1 MQTTFPDRAVMAEL
15 LAKMLW
21 EIKAVHFNAET
32 PYKFASGMAS
42 PVYIDC
48 RKLLSYPRVRSTVM
62 DFAASVLLRD
72 AGFEQFDC
80 IAGGETAGIPFAAL
94 LADRL
99 GLPMI
104 YVRKKPKGHGRNAQ
118 IEGDMPAGARVLV
131 IEDLTT
137 AGGSM
142 FTFID
147 AIRAA
152 GGIVD
157 HAIALFTTAFLTKE
171 RCGLPTARCASIIS
185 PHGATCLPSPR
196 RRSFSTTRR
205 CPPSRRFSM
214 HRSPGQARTAASPSF
229 RRRDALHFFEIA
241 LTVFDSVQDRD
252 TLSGRPE

>member
-1 MQTTFPDRAVMAEL
+1 MQMTFPDRAVMAEL

-48 RKLLSYPRVRSTVM
+48 RKLLSYPRIRSTVI
-62 DFAASVLLRD
+62 DFAASVLSRD
-72 AGFEQFDC
+72 AGFEKFDC

-118 IEGDMPAGARVLV
+118 IEGHMPDGARVLV

-152 GGIVD
+152 GGVVD
-157 HAIALFTTAFLTKE
+157 HAIALFYYGIFDEGALRFADGKVRFHHIATWRDVLAAAKTQKLFDEKTLSEVEAFLDAPLQWS
-171 RCGLPTARCASIIS
+171 GG
-185 PHGATCLPSPR
+185 HGGIT
-196 RRSFSTTRR
+196 
-205 CPPSRRFSM
+205 
-214 HRSPGQARTAASPSF
+214 
-229 RRRDALHFFEIA
+229 E
-241 LTVFDSVQDRD
+241 
-252 TLSGRPE
+252 LSAK

>member
-1 MQTTFPDRAVMAEL
+1 MIQTTFPDRAVMAEL

-21 EIKAVHFNAET
+21 EINAVHFNAAQ
-32 PYKFASGMAS
+32 PYKLSSGMAS

-48 RKLLSYPRVRSTVM
+48 RKLLSFPRIRSTVM
-62 DFAASVLLRD
+62 DFAASTLLRD

-104 YVRKKPKGHGRNAQ
+104 YVRKQPKGHGRNAQ
-118 IEGDMPAGARVLV
+118 IEGNMPEGSRVLV

-142 FTFID
+142 FKFID

-157 HAIALFTTAFLTKE
+157 HGIALFFYGIFGEERFADGKVRLHHIATWRNVLAVAREQKLFDDTTLSEVEAFL
-171 RCGLPTARCASIIS
+171 
-185 PHGATCLPSPR
+185 
-196 RRSFSTTRR
+196 
-205 CPPSRRFSM
+205 
-214 HRSPGQARTAASPSF
+214 
-229 RRRDALHFFEIA
+229 DAPLA
-241 LTVFDSVQDRD
+241 W
-252 TLSGRPE
+252 SGRNGGVSELSL

>member
-1 MQTTFPDRAVMAEL
+1 MIQTTFPDRGVMAEL
-15 LAKMLW
+15 VAKMLW
-21 EIKAVHFNAET
+21 EIKAVHFNAEK

-48 RKLLSYPRVRSTVM
+48 RKLLSFPRIRSTVM
-62 DFAASVLLRD
+62 DFAASVLMRD

-104 YVRKKPKGHGRNAQ
+104 YVRKQPKGHGRNAQ
-118 IEGDMPAGARVLV
+118 IEGHMPEGGRVLV

-147 AIRAA
+147 AVRAA
-152 GGIVD
+152 GGIVE
-157 HAIALFTTAFLTKE
+157 HGIALFYYGIFAEAEERFATGKVKLHHIATWRDVLAVAKAQKLFDENTLSEVEAFLNAPLAWSAKNGGVAE
-171 RCGLPTARCASIIS
+171 L
-185 PHGATCLPSPR
+185 L
-196 RRSFSTTRR
+196 TT
-205 CPPSRRFSM
+205 
-214 HRSPGQARTAASPSF
+214 
-229 RRRDALHFFEIA
+229 
-241 LTVFDSVQDRD
+241 
-252 TLSGRPE
+252 

>member
-1 MQTTFPDRAVMAEL
+1 MIQTTFPDRGVMAEL
-15 LAKMLW
+15 VAKMLW
-21 EIKAVHFNAET
+21 EIKAVHFNAEK

-48 RKLLSYPRVRSTVM
+48 RKLLSFPRIRSTVM
-62 DFAASVLLRD
+62 DFAASVLMRD

-104 YVRKKPKGHGRNAQ
+104 YVRKQPKGHGRNAQ
-118 IEGDMPAGARVLV
+118 IEGHMPEGGRVLV

-147 AIRAA
+147 AVRAA
-152 GGIVD
+152 GGIVE
-157 HAIALFTTAFLTKE
+157 HGIALFYYGIFAEAEERFAAGKVKLHHIATWRDVLAVAKAQKLFDENTLSEVEAFLNAPLAWSAKNGGVAE
-171 RCGLPTARCASIIS
+171 L
-185 PHGATCLPSPR
+185 L
-196 RRSFSTTRR
+196 TT
-205 CPPSRRFSM
+205 
-214 HRSPGQARTAASPSF
+214 
-229 RRRDALHFFEIA
+229 
-241 LTVFDSVQDRD
+241 
-252 TLSGRPE
+252 

>member
-1 MQTTFPDRAVMAEL
+1 MIQTTFPDRALMAEL
-15 LAKMLW
+15 VAKMLW
-21 EIKAVHFNAET
+21 EIKAVHFNAAQ
-32 PYKFASGMAS
+32 PYKLSSGMAS

-48 RKLLSYPRVRSTVM
+48 RKLLSYPRIRSTVM
-62 DFAASVLLRD
+62 DFAASTLMRD

-104 YVRKKPKGHGRNAQ
+104 YVRKQPKGHGRNAQ
-118 IEGDMPAGARVLV
+118 IEGNLPEGSRVLV

-142 FTFID
+142 FKFID

-157 HAIALFTTAFLTKE
+157 HGIALFFYGIFGDQRFADGKVRLHHIATWRSVLAVARVEKLFDDKTLAEVEAFLDAP
-171 RCGLPTARCASIIS
+171 LAWSARNGGVS
-185 PHGATCLPSPR
+185 
-196 RRSFSTTRR
+196 
-205 CPPSRRFSM
+205 
-214 HRSPGQARTAASPSF
+214 
-229 RRRDALHFFEIA
+229 E
-241 LTVFDSVQDRD
+241 
-252 TLSGRPE
+252 LSL

>member
-1 MQTTFPDRAVMAEL
+1 MIQTSFPDRAVMAEL

-48 RKLLSYPRVRSTVM
+48 RKLLSYPRIRSTVM

-118 IEGDMPAGARVLV
+118 IEGHMPEGARVLV

-152 GGIVD
+152 GGVVD
-157 HAIALFTTAFLTKE
+157 HGIALFYYGIFAE
-171 RCGLPTARCASIIS
+171 AEARFASGTVRLHHI
-185 PHGATCLPSPR
+185 ATW
-196 RRSFSTTRR
+196 
-205 CPPSRRFSM
+205 
-214 HRSPGQARTAASPSF
+214 
-229 RRRDALHFFEIA
+229 RDVLAVAKAQKL
-241 LTVFDSVQDRD
+241 FDEK
-252 TLSGRPE
+252 TLSGVEAFLDAPLPWSGAHGGVTELLAK

>member
-1 MQTTFPDRAVMAEL
+1 MIQTTFPDRAVMAEL
-15 LAKMLW
+15 VAKMLW
-21 EIKAVHFNAET
+21 EIKAVHFNAEK

-48 RKLLSYPRVRSTVM
+48 RKLLSFPRIRSTVI
-62 DFAASVLLRD
+62 DFAASVLMRD

-104 YVRKKPKGHGRNAQ
+104 YVRKQPKGHGRNAQ
-118 IEGDMPAGARVLV
+118 IEGHMPEGGRVLV

-147 AIRAA
+147 AVRAA
-152 GGIVD
+152 GGIVE
-157 HAIALFTTAFLTKE
+157 HGIALFYYGIFAQAEERFAAGKVKLHHIATWRDVLAVAKAQKLFDENTLSEVEAFLNAPLAWSAKNGGVAE
-171 RCGLPTARCASIIS
+171 L
-185 PHGATCLPSPR
+185 L
-196 RRSFSTTRR
+196 TT
-205 CPPSRRFSM
+205 
-214 HRSPGQARTAASPSF
+214 
-229 RRRDALHFFEIA
+229 
-241 LTVFDSVQDRD
+241 
-252 TLSGRPE
+252 